1 MLLTRRVDALI
12 LGDIHYDGRFA
23 DELARRGVPF
33 LLVSR
38 HAGSY
43 PSVTCDD
50 VLGGRLAA
58 EHLLKLGHR
67 RVAVIAGEP
76 FASTGIDRTAGFLAA
91 FAAAGHAISHNRV
104 VHSRFDVRGGRAAAE
119 ILLAQPETPTA
130 IFAVNDFAAIGTLG
144 AIRDSGLIA
153 GRDVA
158 VIGYN
163 DVSVAAELPIPL
175 TTIRSPMHA
184 MGYRSVELVL
194 RLLDGQQAASERLTP
209 VLVPRASTLNWA
221 DQARAAQ

>member
-104 VHSRFDVRGGRAAAE
+104 VHSRFDVSGGRAAAE
-119 ILLAQPETPTA
+119 ILLAQPRHPPP
-130 IFAVNDFAAIGTLG
+130 F
-144 AIRDSGLIA
+144 SP
-153 GRDVA
+153 
-158 VIGYN
+158 
-163 DVSVAAELPIPL
+163 S
-175 TTIRSPMHA
+175 TTS
-184 MGYRSVELVL
+184 L
-194 RLLDGQQAASERLTP
+194 RLAHWARFGTRVWSPAA
-209 VLVPRASTLNWA
+209 TLP
-221 DQARAAQ
+221 